1 MPDLKSELQKLA
13 DLKFDDDGGTTVIT
27 LPTTATATTATTAT
41 TAAHLDTVGVSQ
53 TLFNIIRDNPG
64 NTRSELVE
72 LARKA
77 NIKDASS
84 SSLIVQFTKR
94 GLIEAANNGSVS
106 TYTTIGSHYV
116 KGYIARNKAKKVK
129 PVAKVTPTP
138 TPAPDNAKLTTSVP
152 QLLDTLSIV
161 QARELYDALKKIFG
175 A

>member
-1 MPDLKSELQKLA
+1 MPDLRSELQKLA
-13 DLKFDDDGGTTVIT
+13 DLKFDDDGGTTNVIT
-27 LPTTATATTATTAT
+27 LP
-41 TAAHLDTVGVSQ
+41 AAVGIPDFLGVSEK
-53 TLFNIIRDNPG
+53 LFGIIRDNPG
-64 NTRSELVE
+64 LTRSELVE

-94 GLIEAANNGSVS
+94 GLIEAAKNGSVS
-106 TYTTIGSHYV
+106 TYTTVGNHYV
-116 KGYIARNKAKKVK
+116 KGYVAKAKKAK
-129 PVAKVTPTP
+129 PVAVVTPKP
-138 TPAPDNAKLTTSVP
+138 TPVPDNPVRVIGTVP

>member
-1 MPDLKSELQKLA
+1 MPDLRSELQKLA
-13 DLKFDDDGGTTVIT
+13 DLKFDDDGDTTNVIT
-27 LPTTATATTATTAT
+27 LP
-41 TAAHLDTVGVSQ
+41 AAVGIPDFLGVSEK
-53 TLFNIIRDNPG
+53 LFGIIRDNPG
-64 NTRSELVE
+64 LTRSELVE

-94 GLIEAANNGSVS
+94 GLIEAAKNGSVS
-106 TYTTIGSHYV
+106 TYTTVGNHYV
-116 KGYIARNKAKKVK
+116 KGYIARAKAKKVK
-129 PVAKVTPTP
+129 PVAKVTPK
-138 TPAPDNAKLTTSVP
+138 PAPAPANAKLPTSVP

>member
-1 MPDLKSELQKLA
+1 MNWRKNMPDLKSELQKLA
-13 DLKFDDDGGTTVIT
+13 DLKFDDDGGTTNVIT
-27 LPTTATATTATTAT
+27 LP
-41 TAAHLDTVGVSQ
+41 AAVGIPDFLGVSQ

-64 NTRSELVE
+64 NTRSELVA
-72 LARKA
+72 LARNA
-77 NIKDASS
+77 GIKDASS

-94 GLIEAANNGSVS
+94 GIIEAVKHGSVS

>member
-1 MPDLKSELQKLA
+1 
-13 DLKFDDDGGTTVIT
+13 VIT
-27 LPTTATATTATTAT
+27 LP
-41 TAAHLDTVGVSQ
+41 AAVGIPDFLGVSEK
-53 TLFNIIRDNPG
+53 LFGIIRDNPG
-64 NTRSELVE
+64 LTRSELVE

-94 GLIEAANNGSVS
+94 GLIEAAKNGSVS
-106 TYTTIGSHYV
+106 TYTTVGNHYV
-116 KGYIARNKAKKVK
+116 KGYVARAKAKKAK
-129 PVAKVTPTP
+129 PVAKVTQKTISV
-138 TPAPDNAKLTTSVP
+138 PDNPVRVIGTVP

>member
-1 MPDLKSELQKLA
+1 MNWRINMPDLKSELQKLA
-13 DLKFDDDGGTTVIT
+13 DLKFDDDGGTTNVIT
-27 LPTTATATTATTAT
+27 LP
-41 TAAHLDTVGVSQ
+41 AAVGIPDFLGVSEK
-53 TLFNIIRDNPG
+53 LFGIIRDNPG
-64 NTRSELVE
+64 LTRSELVE

-94 GLIEAANNGSVS
+94 GLIEAAKNGSVS
-106 TYTTIGSHYV
+106 TYTTVGNHYV
-116 KGYIARNKAKKVK
+116 KGYVARAKAKKAK
-129 PVAKVTPTP
+129 PVAKVTQKTISV
-138 TPAPDNAKLTTSVP
+138 PDNPVRVVGTVP

>member
-1 MPDLKSELQKLA
+1 MTA
-13 DLKFDDDGGTTVIT
+13 IT
-27 LPTTATATTATTAT
+27 LAPAVARQDN
-41 TAAHLDTVGVSQ
+41 LGVSES
-53 TLFNIIRDNPG
+53 LFNIIKDNPG
-64 NTRSELVE
+64 LTRSELVT

-94 GLIEAANNGSVS
+94 GIIKAEKNGSVS
-106 TYTTIGSHYV
+106 TYKTVGNHYV
-116 KGYIARNKAKKVK
+116 KGYIPKAKAKKAK
-129 PVAKVTPTP
+129 PVAVVTPKTTP
-138 TPAPDNAKLTTSVP
+138 LPDNVRFTATVP